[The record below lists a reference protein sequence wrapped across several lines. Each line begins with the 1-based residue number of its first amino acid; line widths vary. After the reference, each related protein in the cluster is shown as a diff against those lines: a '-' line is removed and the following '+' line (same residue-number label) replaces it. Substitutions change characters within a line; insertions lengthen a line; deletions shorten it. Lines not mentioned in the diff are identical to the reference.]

1 MRGLKLIPLVAAFVL
16 VLGLPSVRAEQAAG
30 AKSSKLCLGLL
41 QIDNIEYKDNRNIVF
56 KMVNGDYYVNQL
68 PYSCPNLSMNNA
80 IMYKTSLNELC
91 NLDIITVLDTIGGGY
106 EQVGACGLGKFKP
119 ISKVEYEALRHKSAE
134 K

>member
-1 MRGLKLIPLVAAFVL
+1 MRGLKLIPLIAAFVL

-41 QIDNIEYKDNRNIVF
+41 QIGNIEYMDNRNIVF
-56 KMVNGDYYVNQL
+56 RMVNGDYYVNQL
-68 PYSCPNLSMNNA
+68 PYSCPNLTRDKA
-80 IMYKTSLNELC
+80 IMYKTSLSELC
-91 NLDIITVLDTIGGGY
+91 NLDIINVLDTIGGGF

-119 ISKVEYEALRHKSAE
+119 ITKAEYEALRHKSAE